1 MKKVALV
8 FVMLAV
14 LAIPAIC
21 QDGETEKSSVIWTI
35 LTFVMTAVAGL
46 LGKVSIAI
54 KKKFG
59 KAAIFSKETLDV
71 AMAANDMVQHTK
83 LSLEDDKFD
92 EAEIKGF
99 KTKAAHLGLQVKE
112 MLAAFK
118 DIFQKAPA

>member
-21 QDGETEKSSVIWTI
+21 QDGETEKTSVIWMI
-35 LTFVMTAVAGL
+35 ISFVTTALAGMFAKVA
-46 LGKVSIAI
+46 SAI
-54 KKKFG
+54 KKKMG
-59 KAAIFSKETLDV
+59 KAATFSKETLDV
-71 AMAANDMVQHTK
+71 AMAANDIVQHTK

-92 EAEIKGF
+92 DVEIKAF
-99 KTKAAHLGLQVKE
+99 KTKAAYLGVQVKE